1 MSQKKVFE
9 LVKSGTS
16 GLLNSEIA
24 ARTPNIFN
32 VFLYDYTISAVPYKQ
47 SVNNPVQAVT
57 TIGTSHSDQLHY
69 IITVFE
75 AVFCKVLFFL

>member
-24 ARTPNIFN
+24 DRTPNIFS
-32 VFLYDYTISAVPYKQ
+32 VFLYDYTISTVPYKHF
-47 SVNNPVQAVT
+47 VNN
-57 TIGTSHSDQLHY
+57 
-69 IITVFE
+69 
-75 AVFCKVLFFL
+75 